1 MERQSFRGGYAF
13 APWEHEPPDPA
24 FTYAPGL
31 TFLQD
36 TGGEWAP
43 YMLFSEESFFT
54 SNGGVRWS
62 TSSEGEGSLYAA
74 YFGVLLDPRVA
85 LRSATAPEITGE
97 ETIDGRTHL
106 IVSAGLDVGAILHEV
121 PAEQPYV
128 DITLRFPYPEGG
140 DARELEKSGYEVFGS
155 ELQDSARWEAFKGP
169 YHLSFVEEGDG
180 VYASVIVQGA
190 SELESSAEQEIRAA
204 LVAYGADPDLM
215 DGARVRSTMHETR
228 ETLRQ
233 QWQGIEARLWIDA
246 ETGLVRRMAFG
257 LGPSAGE
264 WVVGFWGYDDHVELQ
279 APTDVMDARR
289 ADALD
294 RITRINDDILH
305 KALHHHEMQHGRYP
319 DTLTPETVRDALEE
333 LGLAW
338 PTNPFSGAPSRHA
351 PDSAGD
357 FHYSVDGNDLGNDY
371 ALLAYG
377 WDAVLSNRYFQNRV
391 SAGGQATPGTDIVE
405 QELEDVRAVGFPV
418 LWLGPESGASTQGG
432 VTLPALTLTEAA
444 ACPPEPACIWPVR
457 LAYGIPESGTRLILQ
472 GRSRSEG
479 DISEGEQA
487 RIAGREAT
495 VLIKEEPL
503 PFPGLSGWRATIWL
517 PESVVRVAAV
527 VREGGPDW
535 NRFNSEAGLA
545 GATRLLKEL
554 Q

>member
-36 TGGEWAP
+36 LGGEWAP
-43 YMLFSEESFFT
+43 YMLFSDESFFT

-62 TSSEGEGSLYAA
+62 TSSEGSLYAA
-74 YFGVLLDPRVA
+74 YFGVLLDPRIV
-85 LRSATAPEITGE
+85 LRSATAPEITSE
-97 ETIDGRTHL
+97 EVIDGRAHW
-106 IVSAGLDVGAILHEV
+106 IVSAGLDVEAILDEV
-121 PAEQPYV
+121 APEQPYV
-128 DITLRFPYPEGG
+128 DITLRFPYPEGA
-140 DARELEKSGYEVFGS
+140 DARKLEGLGYEVFGS
-155 ELQDSARWEAFKGP
+155 VLPDSARWEAFKGP
-169 YHLSFVEEGDG
+169 YQLSFVEEGDG

-204 LVAYGADPDLM
+204 LEAYGADPDLIE
-215 DGARVRSTMHETR
+215 GARVRSTVHDTR

-233 QWQGIEARLWIDA
+233 QWQGLEPRLWIDA
-246 ETGLVRRMAFG
+246 ETGLVRRLTLG
-257 LGPSAGE
+257 LGPAGGE
-264 WVVGFWGYDDHVELQ
+264 WVVGFWGYDDDIELQ

-305 KALHHHEMQHGRYP
+305 KALHHHEVQHGRYP

-357 FHYSVDGNDLGNDY
+357 FHYTVDGSEIGNDY

-377 WDAVLSNRYFQNRV
+377 WDVVLSNRYFQNRV
-391 SAGGQATPGTDIVE
+391 SAGGQVTPGLDVVE
-405 QELEDVRAVGFPV
+405 HGLADVRSAGFPV
-418 LWLGPESGASTQGG
+418 WWLGLESSESVQDG
-432 VTLPALTLTEAA
+432 VNLPSLTLTEAA

-457 LAYGIPESGTRLILQ
+457 LAYGIPESGARLILQ
-472 GRSRSEG
+472 ERSRTGGDVPEG
-479 DISEGEQA
+479 DQV
-487 RIAGREAT
+487 RIAGQGAT
-495 VLIKEEPL
+495 VLIKEEAL
-503 PFPGLSGWRATIWL
+503 AFPGLSGWRATVWL
-517 PESVVRVAAV
+517 PESVIRIAAV
-527 VREGGPDW
+527 VREGDPDW

-545 GATRLLKEL
+545 GAIHLLREL